1 MHMFSPLFF
10 FFTQAP
16 IISST
21 RITQTYWNWLKFETK
36 RLHNAKEF
44 FLVNFSI
51 TIAICF
57 INHLLTA
64 SCNVMHGTWP
74 ASFRGNRDSVLG
86 DECGQQQGWQN
97 LAMKFDE
104 VWQFLWLL
112 TPHTLPIL
120 WMVAKCCT
128 TNRVVFQPY
137 KWDWTTYRLQDFYG
151 FLPSFHWIGVREIL
165 HNLIIYPVPLSIY
178 IYNGNLQETPMIFM
192 VS

>member
-1 MHMFSPLFF
+1 MFSPFF
-10 FFTQAP
+10 FPRHPLYPVRGSLKHIVTGWSLKPSVFIMRRNSSSLTSPSPSRSASS
-16 IISST
+16 IISS
-21 RITQTYWNWLKFETK
+21 RRHARY
-36 RLHNAKEF
+36 
-44 FLVNFSI
+44 
-51 TIAICF
+51 IC
-57 INHLLTA
+57 
-64 SCNVMHGTWP
+64 

-104 VWQFLWLL
+104 VWQFLWL

-165 HNLIIYPVPLSIY
+165 HNLIIYPVPLYIY
-178 IYNGNLQETPMIFM
+178 IYTPPYFYIYI
-192 VS
+192 